1 MFLVHVFYFILKA
14 LFNLNIFNVLYLL
27 FVYEERRLDQKVNVN
42 TVIYNVTDWT
52 TKSYNTNIVKC
63 LKKKN
68 IQAMKFG
75 QL

>member
-1 MFLVHVFYFILKA
+1 MFLVRVFYFILKA

-52 TKSYNTNIVKC
+52 TTAAKRLLSNVSRRKTFR
-63 LKKKN
+63 
-68 IQAMKFG
+68 Q
-75 QL
+75 